1 MSLRLPDV
9 MDTKAGRKHTI
20 VEMSET
26 TDPVTPATAASGR
39 AARTPAKTE
48 SPADLQAQLDA
59 ALQELRRVTEQ
70 RDILKKVLGIL
81 PEPKTTSAKPST
93 R

>member
-1 MSLRLPDV
+1 
-9 MDTKAGRKHTI
+9 MDTKAGRKPTA
-20 VEMSET
+20 VKMSET
-26 TDPVTPATAASGR
+26 TDPVTPATSASGR
-39 AARTPAKTE
+39 AARTPAEPE

-59 ALQELRRVTEQ
+59 VLQELRRVTEE
-70 RDILKKVLGIL
+70 RDLLKKALGIR

>member
-1 MSLRLPDV
+1 

-20 VEMSET
+20 VKMSDN
-26 TDPVTPATAASGR
+26 TDPVTPATSVSGR
-39 AARTPAKTE
+39 AASTPAEPE
-48 SPADLQAQLDA
+48 STADLQAQLDA
-59 ALQELRRVTEQ
+59 VLQELRRVTEQ
-70 RDILKKVLGIL
+70 RDILKKALGIL

>member
-1 MSLRLPDV
+1 

-20 VEMSET
+20 VKMRDT
-26 TDPVTPATAASGR
+26 TDPLTPATSASDRAAS
-39 AARTPAKTE
+39 TPAEPE

-59 ALQELRRVTEQ
+59 VLQELRRVTEE
-70 RDILKKVLGIL
+70 RDNLRQSLGI
-81 PEPKTTSAKPST
+81 EPRPRRKANGSKT

>member
-9 MDTKAGRKHTI
+9 MDIKAGRKHTI
-20 VEMSET
+20 VKMSDT

-39 AARTPAKTE
+39 AASIPAKPE
-48 SPADLQAQLDA
+48 STADLQAQLDA
-59 ALQELRRVTEQ
+59 ALQELRRVTEE
-70 RDILKKVLGIL
+70 RDNLKEALGIR

>member
-1 MSLRLPDV
+1 
-9 MDTKAGRKHTI
+9 MDTKAGRKPTI
-20 VEMSET
+20 VKMSGT

-39 AARTPAKTE
+39 AARTPAEPE
-48 SPADLQAQLDA
+48 SAADLQAQLDA

-70 RDILKKVLGIL
+70 RDILKKALGIL
-81 PEPKTTSAKPST
+81 PEPKTTSTNPST